1 MPARTIEVNGERW
14 SVAPAGRVTQY
25 AKDEFAL
32 RFTCRTPGQRCERL
46 VRYSPL
52 GSKSRESSLAELSE
66 AELLQ
71 LFAMS
76 QPAWTTPE
84 LGYGR

>member
-1 MPARTIEVNGERW
+1 MPARTIEVNGARW
-14 SVAPAGRVTQY
+14 RVAPAGRVTQY
-25 AKDEFAL
+25 GKDEFAL
-32 RFTCRTPGQRCERL
+32 RFTPIGQDDRRERQ

-52 GSKSRESSLAELSE
+52 GSKSREQSLAELTE

-71 LFAMS
+71 LFAIS